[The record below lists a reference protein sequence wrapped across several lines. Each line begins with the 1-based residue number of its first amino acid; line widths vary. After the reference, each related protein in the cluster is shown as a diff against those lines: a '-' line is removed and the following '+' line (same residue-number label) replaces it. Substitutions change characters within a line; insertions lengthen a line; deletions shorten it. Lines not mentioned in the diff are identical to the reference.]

1 MKRLKTRVI
10 SLSLAGAVISFAAL
24 LYLLPYERFLDL
36 ALAIA
41 FGVAFAGTVKYGRDA
56 VRSLRSASSGAS
68 FLIVSVFAI
77 FAILLSQRT
86 WGIVLR
92 VLDRPDWLVN
102 SPISVAV
109 PWFLAWALS
118 LALVAPD
125 IDLEQDE
132 AKEGLWKSV
141 ALFIGGALAG
151 FVIAA
156 SFGVKDG
163 VELSRY
169 SAWPHLANR
178 PTCPAGSVVVS
189 SRRVYHLDNS
199 PYRATIVPRHCFDT
213 AAEAEAQ
220 GYRPAKGLK

>member
-125 IDLEQDE
+125 IDLEEDE

-178 PTCPAGSVVVS
+178 PSCPPGSVVVS
-189 SRRVYHLDNS
+189 SRRVYHLDSS
-199 PYRATIVPRHCFDT
+199 PYKASVVPRYCFESEEK
-213 AAEAEAQ
+213 AKEAGFKA
-220 GYRPAKGLK
+220 PK

>member
-1 MKRLKTRVI
+1 MKRLKTKVI
-10 SLSLAGAVISFAAL
+10 GLSLLGASASFLAL

-41 FGVAFAGTVKYGRDA
+41 FGVSFAGTIKYGRDA
-56 VRSLRSASSGAS
+56 LRSLRSGSSGAA
-68 FLIVSVFAI
+68 FLIVAVFAI
-77 FAILLSQRT
+77 FAILLGQRT

-102 SPISVAV
+102 SPITIMV
-109 PWFLAWALS
+109 PWALAWALS

-125 IDLEQDE
+125 IDLEPDD
-132 AKEGLWKSV
+132 ARSGIWKSV

-156 SFGVKDG
+156 SFGVKG
-163 VELSRY
+163 GIELSQL

-178 PTCPAGSVVVS
+178 ATCPPESVWVSSRGVYHTQSSPYRGSVVPRYCFS
-189 SRRVYHLDNS
+189 S
-199 PYRATIVPRHCFDT
+199 
-213 AAEAEAQ
+213 AEKAEEA
-220 GYRPAKGLK
+220 GFRSAK

>member
-10 SLSLAGAVISFAAL
+10 SLSLAGAVISFVAL

-125 IDLEQDE
+125 IDLEEEE
-132 AKEGLWKSV
+132 AKEGLWRSV

-156 SFGVKDG
+156 SFGVKDS
-163 VELSRY
+163 VELSQY

-189 SRRVYHLDNS
+189 SKRVYHLDSS
-199 PYRATIVPRHCFDT
+199 PYGSVVVPRRCYPN
-213 AAEAEAQ
+213 AAEAEKA
-220 GYRPAKGLK
+220 GYRPVK

>member
-10 SLSLAGAVISFAAL
+10 SLSLLGVILSFVAL
-24 LYLLPYERFLDL
+24 LYILPYERFLDL

-41 FGVAFAGTVKYGRDA
+41 FGVAFAGTIKYGRDA
-56 VRSLRSASSGAS
+56 IRSLRHTTSGAS
-68 FLIVSVFAI
+68 FLIVSVFAM
-77 FAILLSQRT
+77 FAILLGQRT

-102 SPISVAV
+102 SPLSIAI

-125 IDLEQDE
+125 IDLENED
-132 AKEGLWKSV
+132 AKEGIWRSV

-156 SFGVKDG
+156 SFGVKGG
-163 VELSRY
+163 VELSQF

-178 PTCPAGSVVVS
+178 ATCPPESVWVSSRGVYHTQSSPYRGSVV
-189 SRRVYHLDNS
+189 
-199 PYRATIVPRHCFDT
+199 PRYCFSN
-213 AAEAEAQ
+213 AEKAEEA
-220 GYRPAKGLK
+220 GFKPPR

>member
-10 SLSLAGAVISFAAL
+10 SLSLLSAMISFVAL

-41 FGVAFAGTVKYGRDA
+41 FGVAFAGVVKYGRDA
-56 VRSLRSASSGAS
+56 IHSLRNASSGAS

-77 FAILLSQRT
+77 FVILLGQRT

-92 VLDRPDWLVN
+92 VLDRPDWLVS
-102 SPISVAV
+102 SPITLAV

-118 LALVAPD
+118 LALIAPD
-125 IDLEQDE
+125 IDLEDE
-132 AKEGLWKSV
+132 HSKSGVWKSA

-156 SFGVKDG
+156 SFGVKDS

-178 PTCPAGSVVVS
+178 PNCPKESVWVSSRGVYHTAQSPYRGSVVPRYCFS
-189 SRRVYHLDNS
+189 SVEKAEEAGF
-199 PYRATIVPRHCFDT
+199 RAS
-213 AAEAEAQ
+213 
-220 GYRPAKGLK
+220 K